1 MIEDILEF
9 CGYKSVSDL
18 LNDHM
23 TVEDMSVLVVDMLN
37 SPEDAYDFIKEAVEQ
52 IATDL
57 FEWVDR
63 DAMMAKAEDMAYA
76 KYRDGE

>member
-1 MIEDILEF
+1 MKDIVEF
-9 CGYKSVSDL
+9 CGYTSAYSL

-23 TVEDMSVLVVDMLN
+23 LESELSNLLEDLVD
-37 SPEDAYDFIKEAVEQ
+37 SPEDAVDFVREEVVR

-76 KYRDGE
+76 KYRDGD

>member
-1 MIEDILEF
+1 
-9 CGYKSVSDL
+9 
-18 LNDHM
+18 
-23 TVEDMSVLVVDMLN
+23 MSVLIVDMLN
-37 SPEDAYDFIKEAVEQ
+37 SPKDAYDFIKETVEQ

>member
-1 MIEDILEF
+1 
-9 CGYKSVSDL
+9 
-18 LNDHM
+18 M

-63 DAMMAKAEDMAYA
+63 DDLIAKAEDMAYA

>member
-1 MIEDILEF
+1 
-9 CGYKSVSDL
+9 
-18 LNDHM
+18 M

>member
-1 MIEDILEF
+1 
-9 CGYKSVSDL
+9 
-18 LNDHM
+18 M

-63 DAMMAKAEDMAYA
+63 DAMIAQAEDMEYQ

>member
-1 MIEDILEF
+1 MKDIVEF
-9 CGYKSVSDL
+9 CGYTSAYSL

-23 TVEDMSVLVVDMLN
+23 NKAELTDLLESLVD
-37 SPEDAYDFIKEAVEQ
+37 SPEDAVDFVKEEVVR
-52 IATDL
+52 IARDI

-63 DAMMAKAEDMAYA
+63 DDLIAKAEDMAYA

>member
-1 MIEDILEF
+1 MIEDMLEF
-9 CGYKSVSDL
+9 CGYKSVGDL

-23 TVEDMSVLVVDMLN
+23 TVEDMSLLVVDMLN

-57 FEWVDR
+57 LNGLIE
-63 DAMMAKAEDMAYA
+63 ML
-76 KYRDGE
+76 